1 MTENDGGMKLN
12 RENKLL
18 IGLCTAAF
26 ILIAKLFSI
35 QILDDKYKLA
45 AENNSL
51 VYTTIYPNRG
61 IIHDRN
67 GKILVGNKVSYDLMV
82 TPREVEAFDTL
93 DFCRVLGVELEWVR
107 EKMKEYRR
115 FRSRIGWRTVVMI
128 KQMPQ
133 ETYMR
138 FAEMAYK
145 FPGFRG
151 QARSIREYPYN
162 AGGNLLGY
170 VSEVD
175 TRYIERHKGEYQSGD
190 YAGKTGIEAAREK
203 ELRGEKGYNIML
215 RDSRNKIMS
224 RYQSGEMDKEAV
236 PGKNITT
243 TIDAELQHYGQM
255 LMENKVG
262 SLIAIE
268 PATGE
273 ILTMV
278 SSPGIDVDILADI
291 GKHYGDIVSD
301 PYKPMFNRTVQAS
314 YPPGSIFKLVNGLIG
329 LQEGVITPRTHYK
342 CNMGYH
348 FGKHKLGCHA
358 HKSPVDF
365 EESIM
370 MSCNAY
376 YCYVLRDL
384 LENGKN
390 GSVAESLDKWNEYVK
405 SFGFGQKL
413 GSDFPSELGGFI
425 PDSKYYNRV
434 HGKGRWK
441 GTTVISLS
449 IGQGEIGCTP
459 LHMANLCATLANR
472 GWYRTPH
479 IIKDSEHVKID
490 DKYRE
495 KNYTMVDTTHFKKV
509 VGGMYRAVNSG
520 FGSGGTASIAAVK
533 GLDICGKT
541 GTAQNPHG
549 DDHSVFICFAPRDNP
564 QIAVAA
570 FVENGGFGAT
580 WAAPIASLLT
590 EMYLNKEISPERK
603 YLEERVLDGNLLHKV
618 KIKK

>member
-1 MTENDGGMKLN
+1 MKLD
-12 RENKLL
+12 RKNKLL
-18 IGLCTAAF
+18 IGLCTAAL

-35 QILDDKYKLA
+35 QILDDRYKLA
-45 AENNSL
+45 ADNNSL
-51 VYTTIYPNRG
+51 AYNTIYPNRG

-67 GKILVGNKVSYDLMV
+67 GRILVGNKVSYDLMV
-82 TPREVEAFDTL
+82 TPREVEPFDTL
-93 DFCRVLGVELEWVR
+93 TFCEVLGVTPEFVR
-107 EKMKEYRR
+107 EKMQEYRK
-115 FRSRIGWRTVVMI
+115 FRSRIGWRTVVML
-128 KQMPQ
+128 KQIPK

-138 FAEMAYK
+138 FAEMEYK

-175 TRYIERHKGEYQSGD
+175 AQFIEKHEGEYQSGD

-224 RYQSGEMDKEAV
+224 RYQDGKMDKEAV
-236 PGKNITT
+236 PGKDITT

-255 LMENKVG
+255 LMNNKVG

-278 SSPGIDVDILADI
+278 SSPGIDVDMLADI
-291 GKHYGDIVSD
+291 GKHYSDIVSD

-314 YPPGSIFKLVNGLIG
+314 YPPGSVFKLVNGLIG
-329 LQEGVITPRTHYK
+329 LQEGVVTPQTHYP
-342 CNMGYH
+342 CSMGYK
-348 FGKHKLGCHA
+348 FGRNKLGCHA
-358 HKSPVDF
+358 HKSPISF

-376 YCYVLRDL
+376 YCYILRDL

-390 GSVAESLDKWNEYVK
+390 GNVAESMDKWNEYVK
-405 SFGFGQKL
+405 SFGFGKKL

-425 PDSKYYNRV
+425 PDSKYYDRV
-434 HGKGRWK
+434 YGKGAWK
-441 GTTVISLS
+441 ATTVISLS

-459 LHMANLCATLANR
+459 LHMANLCAIIANR
-472 GWYRTPH
+472 GWYYTPH
-479 IIKDSEHVKID
+479 IIKDSENVSID
-490 DKYRE
+490 DRFRQ
-495 KNYTMVDTTHFKKV
+495 KNYTMVDTLHFQKV

-549 DDHSVFICFAPRDNP
+549 DDHSVFICFAPRENP
-564 QIAVAA
+564 KIAVAA
-570 FVENGGFGAT
+570 YVENGGFGAT

-590 EMYLNKEISPERK
+590 EMYLNGEISPERK
-603 YLEERVLDGNLLHKV
+603 YLEDRVLDGNLLHKV
-618 KIKK
+618 KVRKK